1 MLVRLLA
8 CAYVL
13 AILFLSLA
21 PRTPMGGVK
30 VSDKLQHAAAYL
42 VMSVLVF
49 ASLSSSMS
57 LLRRLVIVLIACTLM
72 GIGIELIQPAT
83 GRSADVGDALANA
96 GGASLGC
103 LIVLAVRSVTQKLFP
118 TTAGR

>member
-1 MLVRLLA
+1 MLVRILA

-13 AILFLSLA
+13 AIIFLSLA

-30 VSDKLQHAAAYL
+30 VSDKLQHASAYL

-49 ASLSSSMS
+49 GSLSSSMS
-57 LLRRLVIVLIACTLM
+57 LPRRLVIVLIACTLL
-72 GIGIELIQPAT
+72 GVGIELVQPAT
-83 GRSADVGDALANA
+83 GRSADLGDAIANA

-103 LIVLAVRSVTQKLFP
+103 LIVLAVRAMGQRLQP
-118 TTAGR
+118 RPAGR